1 MLIRQE
7 HDLDPIQTEV
17 FDLLVGYDVE
27 EKNRRKQTATRRLF
41 EARRAIEK
49 RREEAALAAFIDR
62 ERWFD
67 EE

>member
-7 HDLDPIQTEV
+7 QDLDPIQTEV

-62 ERWFD
+62 EKWFD
-67 EE
+67 E

>member
-7 HDLDPIQTEV
+7 QDLDPIQTEV
-17 FDLLVGYDVE
+17 FDLLIGYDVE

-49 RREEAALAAFIDR
+49 RREQQALAAFIDR

-67 EE
+67 DE

>member
-7 HDLDPIQTEV
+7 QDLDPIQTEV

-49 RREEAALAAFIDR
+49 RREEEALAAFIDR

-67 EE
+67 DE

>member
-7 HDLDPIQTEV
+7 QDLDPIQTEV

-67 EE
+67 DE

>member
-7 HDLDPIQTEV
+7 QDLDPIQTEV

-62 ERWFD
+62 EKWFD

>member
-7 HDLDPIQTEV
+7 QDLDPIQTEV
-17 FDLLVGYDVE
+17 FDLLIGYDVE

-49 RREEAALAAFIDR
+49 RREEEALAAFIDR
-62 ERWFD
+62 EKWFD
-67 EE
+67 E